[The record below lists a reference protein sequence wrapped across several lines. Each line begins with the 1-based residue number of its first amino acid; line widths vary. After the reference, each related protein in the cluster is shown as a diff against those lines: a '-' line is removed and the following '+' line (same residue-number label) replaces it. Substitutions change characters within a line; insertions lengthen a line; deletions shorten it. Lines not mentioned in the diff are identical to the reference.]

1 MCCCKR
7 EKYKKIFEKKI
18 AKKEEKKEKKRVAHK
33 QKRQCSVHLC
43 DYFAPS
49 LFLAAPR
56 YLYLLSCALVQLFYY
71 IF

>member
-7 EKYKKIFEKKI
+7 EKYKKIFEKNI
-18 AKKEEKKEKKRVAHK
+18 VKKEKKRVAHK
-33 QKRQCSVHLC
+33 EKRQCSVQVC

-56 YLYLLSCALVQLFYY
+56 YLYLISCALVQLFYY

>member
-7 EKYKKIFEKKI
+7 ERYKKYLKKSQKKEKK
-18 AKKEEKKEKKRVAHK
+18 KKRVAHK

-56 YLYLLSCALVQLFYY
+56 YLYLISCALVQLFYY